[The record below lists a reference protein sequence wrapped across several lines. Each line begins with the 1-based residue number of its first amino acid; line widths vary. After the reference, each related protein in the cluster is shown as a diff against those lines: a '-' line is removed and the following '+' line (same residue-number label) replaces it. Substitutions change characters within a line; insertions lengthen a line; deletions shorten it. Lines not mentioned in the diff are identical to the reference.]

1 MTTILQLAG
10 LPDSDEI
17 VLETTD
23 ETGTRRFLDFNWIP
37 PLLEPL
43 DPSRFR
49 YLKLLYGGAANPI
62 SVNIRPDVVYNSI
75 GDPERCI
82 RALDHAQHAARSNS
96 YPFINPPANISRIRA
111 DRLCE
116 TVTPLK
122 GITMPKTVRLTPHSL
137 ADVRNALEA
146 HNLNLPVL
154 FKEAAADPERPN
166 HYILETLDDLHAL
179 ERFAFD
185 GRAYYASAFTD
196 YRSADGLYR
205 LYRFYVIG
213 DTVLPGH
220 LILSDRWHIQ
230 NDKEAHRGL
239 KLRMTAV
246 LKEEK
251 DFLKNFR
258 KKKFPV
264 LQTLRNQ
271 LGLDFFAAE
280 CTLDKKGELIL
291 FGVNCGAH
299 YADAVKEKGY
309 FGAKEINRFNEAVE
323 KMLLDKCTMKASP
336 HA

>member
-1 MTTILQLAG
+1 MTIILQLAG
-10 LPDSDEI
+10 LPDSNAITLD
-17 VLETTD
+17 TTD
-23 ETGTRRFLDFNWIP
+23 ETGTRRFLDFNWVS

-43 DPSRFR
+43 DPARFR
-49 YLKLLYGGAANPI
+49 HLKLLYGGAQNPVN
-62 SVNIRPDVVYNSI
+62 VNIRPDVVYNSI
-75 GDPERCI
+75 SDPERCTL
-82 RALDHAQHAARSNS
+82 ALGRAQHAARTNP
-96 YPFINPPANISRIRA
+96 YPMINPPAHISRIRP

-116 TVTPLK
+116 TVAPLK
-122 GITMPKTVRLTPHSL
+122 GLTIPRTVRLTPHSL
-137 ADVRNALEA
+137 ADVQTTLKS
-146 HNLNLPVL
+146 HNLGLPI
-154 FKEAAADPERPN
+154 FFREAAADPEHPN
-166 HYILETLDDLHAL
+166 HYLLETLDDLHAL

-196 YRSADGLYR
+196 YHSADGLYR

-230 NDKEAHRGL
+230 NDEEAHKGL
-239 KLRMTAV
+239 RNRMTAV

-264 LQTLRNQ
+264 LQTLRKQ

-291 FGVNCGAH
+291 FSVNCGAH

-309 FGAKEINRFNEAVE
+309 FGAKEISRFNEAVE
-323 KMLLDKCTMKASP
+323 KMLLDKCVTKASR
-336 HA
+336 HV